1 MHGPSALTKTCPS
14 CRVKRGYNETMLLRG
29 VDDFITEVQ
38 IVIQTQDE
46 WDNHGGPSR
55 SYHVIDYY
63 KHHLVCISSFVHF
76 V

>member
-1 MHGPSALTKTCPS
+1 MCGTVHGSSALTKMCPS

-46 WDNHGGPSR
+46 WDNEDLPE
-55 SYHVIDYY
+55 VTM
-63 KHHLVCISSFVHF
+63 
-76 V
+76 